1 MEVRGPPGPYT
12 WAMSFE
18 RLLELARTLPREE
31 FAKSFTRWFLIIL
44 DTGEEEPPSS
54 FETVDVSATPRALLS
69 AKPPSTLV
77 HEIVKAEGNP
87 YPDRISIGR
96 ARNCDV
102 VLRHPSVSK
111 LHAHFLPRPEGQID
125 IADVGSQVGTRVNG
139 HMLEPNQPAR
149 LGPGFILSIGRVIA
163 RIADARAAWDLL
175 RAQGHDEGSIPPP
188 RSSVPGS
195 APAPRSSVPG
205 SAPAPR
211 SSVPASAPAP
221 RSSVPGSAPAPTTQ
235 RSGAAPRSAE
245 RSGIRRA
252 DPEAEPGEGNP
263 IATRRG

>member
-1 MEVRGPPGPYT
+1 
-12 WAMSFE
+12 MSYE

-31 FAKSFTRWFLIIL
+31 FAKSNTRWFLIIL

-54 FETVDVSATPRALLS
+54 FETVDVSATPRVLLS

-87 YPDRISIGR
+87 YPDRISVGR
-96 ARNCDV
+96 ARNCDI

-111 LHAHFLPRPEGQID
+111 LHGHFLPRPEGQID
-125 IADVGSQVGTRVNG
+125 FADVGSQVGTRVNG

-188 RSSVPGS
+188 RSSVPAS

-221 RSSVPGSAPAPTTQ
+221 RSSVPASAPAPRTVPGLSSAPATQ
-235 RSGAAPRSAE
+235 RSGVAPSSAE

-252 DPEAEPGEGNP
+252 DPEAAPGEGNP
-263 IATRRG
+263 RATRRG